1 MDEEHIKRVFAHQDQ
16 QKLLLEVAERMIAI
30 ENRIAKLDERTR
42 ERLEAFM
49 EGAKR
54 LNVRHEQLEN
64 KLEQTHRLLGEVQK
78 NIQLALTG
86 IDKHLHPYKEFS
98 S

>member
-1 MDEEHIKRVFAHQDQ
+1 
-16 QKLLLEVAERMIAI
+16 MIAI

-54 LNVRHEQLEN
+54 LNVRHEQLEG
-64 KLEQTHRLLGEVQK
+64 KLDRAHTILQELQK
-78 NIQLALTG
+78 KINLA
-86 IDKHLHPYKEFS
+86 IDEIEKHLHPYKEFS